1 MNKKGLEF
9 KLAFFALIA
18 VSMSVIAIGVWVNTW
33 NENYGSGLDYD
44 LGEFNELDEVSG
56 EAGTQQSG
64 ITIKSTNT
72 GEEFEGT
79 SIRGVFGI
87 LNNIY
92 APFRIVFGNNGM
104 IDSVTERFGMPDY
117 IRQGVVTM
125 MIIAITFAL
134 VAIFFRLPRRS
145 A

>member
-18 VSMSVIAIGVWVNTW
+18 VSVSIIAVGSWIQQW
-33 NENYGSGLDYD
+33 NEDYDSNLSYD
-44 LGEFNELDEVSG
+44 LGEYDKTSFIQNETSS
-56 EAGTQQSG
+56 QQG
-64 ITIKSTNT
+64 KIPITSTST

-79 SIRGVFGI
+79 SIRGVFGV
-87 LNNIY
+87 LNNMY
-92 APFRIVFGNNGM
+92 NSFRIVFGENGM
-104 IDSVTERFGMPDY
+104 LDSIGTRFRIPTF
-117 IRQGVVTM
+117 ITQGIVAM